1 MYMYGDVFEM
11 QMRKKYYH
19 TLYLCGIEFKL
30 IFFPPRQK
38 YVGFIILKK
47 VKSLYFCFKLEI
59 SHLAEFP
66 MKEVYLVKCVIV
78 CLQKKRC

>member
-1 MYMYGDVFEM
+1 MYMYGNVFEM

-19 TLYLCGIEFKL
+19 TLHLCGIEFKL

-47 VKSLYFCFKLEI
+47 VKSLYFCCKLEI
-59 SHLAEFP
+59 SHLAELP
-66 MKEVYLVKCVIV
+66 MKEEYLV
-78 CLQKKRC
+78 